1 MKRTVIV
8 ALAIYWLLIIGTTI
22 AQAEELNQQ
31 HQTKQGIF
39 HGVTVG
45 DAVTTIIGAGCVAV
59 KEVNP
64 ILQGASPVGIV
75 GFFVARNVI
84 HQKITESIPEHWRDA
99 WLNTSIG
106 AQSLVVLNNVAVL
119 AKYC

>member
-1 MKRTVIV
+1 MRKWILVMALCLGTAV
-8 ALAIYWLLIIGTTI
+8 ASATEPLST
-22 AQAEELNQQ
+22 Q
-31 HQTKQGIF
+31 HETKQGIF

-64 ILQGASPVGIV
+64 LLQGASPAGIV
-75 GFFVARNVI
+75 GFFVIRNVL
-84 HQKITESIPEHWRDA
+84 HQRITESIPAEWRTA

-119 AKYC
+119 AKHC